1 MGCRRTDCLSK
12 PLSGLFEKLGSLVG
26 SCPLYFFVIPLV
38 LTAALSGGFAF
49 LKDRE
54 DNDFERQYTP
64 KKGPSKATREFVKEN
79 FPYNDSMFSEE
90 RLYDR
95 GNFASLIA
103 VSTNNLNVLADPAF
117 EEILRLNKKILN
129 ITVYDGT
136 LGFDDL
142 CAKAN
147 GECVSNVILDIV
159 RSNESSIT
167 YPVHTYRS
175 SPVFLGSAL
184 GGVHAV
190 NNSLISAKAVKLF
203 YYLDHRES
211 KANASRLWLRGF
223 KKLLSEELDKEHID
237 SIADVATTLYLYLL
251 HRFDN
256 VRNKVWVAVFGVLS
270 AGLAVLSS
278 FGLLLYIGVPFVIT
292 VANSPFL
299 ILGEKKKKHPRLRY
313 MFQIIAVHQV
323 TCCICTYNVFFSGIG
338 LNNMFVM
345 VSDWQHTNVKEP
357 VSKRMAHSYKDAV
370 MPITITALTDL
381 LKFSIG
387 TTSDFPSVQSFCLYT
402 TISIIFCYIY
412 TVTFFGAFLALNG
425 RREASNRHWFTC
437 MKIPTDHL
445 DDRSKIHNIC
455 CVGGSYDEDTGAEKK
470 QPASNF
476 FKDYYGPFL
485 IKPWVKGV
493 VIFLYVVYLAASIY
507 GCFHIQQGI
516 ELYDL
521 AADNS
526 HVTRFNKKDREYF
539 SDYGPSVMVIVS
551 DEFPYWVRLTRLRLE
566 SCMSSLKR
574 LPFVDEDI
582 YTSWLDTYISYAK
595 ENNLNIE
602 HKYLFIQHLAPFW
615 DSFPYFKQDVN
626 FTGDSFHASRFFIQ
640 TINIANASQEIDMLK
655 GLKTTLEGCR
665 VKSMLVYN
673 WNFIFYDQYD
683 VVVKNTIKNVIVIT
697 AAMLLVSLLLIP
709 DPLCSFWVACSITSV
724 TVGVTGLMALW
735 NIQLDSIFM
744 IIFTVC
750 IGFTVD
756 FSAHMSYAFASSK
769 KSCPNDRAVDALAS
783 LGYPILQG
791 AFSTIL
797 GVSVLATSEF
807 HTFRMFFKIFFL
819 VVMVRTSKEAAM
831 LTVVAIIIKYSYN
844 SLNGD
849 PQSEH
854 TNQLHSRKVLDNA
867 AVLDTLTLHLYQ
879 VFLIIFYAA
888 MAAAGFHVSS
898 CLFTDI
904 NISSKHPW
912 MHQLNVGCSR
922 KSRRSSGSNFPS
934 IPPMAAVHAG

>member
-1 MGCRRTDCLSK
+1 MLHLYVQCL
-12 PLSGLFEKLGSLVG
+12 
-26 SCPLYFFVIPLV
+26 
-38 LTAALSGGFAF
+38 
-49 LKDRE
+49 
-54 DNDFERQYTP
+54 
-64 KKGPSKATREFVKEN
+64 
-79 FPYNDSMFSEE
+79 FP
-90 RLYDR
+90 
-95 GNFASLIA
+95 
-103 VSTNNLNVLADPAF
+103 
-117 EEILRLNKKILN
+117 
-129 ITVYDGT
+129 
-136 LGFDDL
+136 
-142 CAKAN
+142 
-147 GECVSNVILDIV
+147 
-159 RSNESSIT
+159 
-167 YPVHTYRS
+167 
-175 SPVFLGSAL
+175 
-184 GGVHAV
+184 
-190 NNSLISAKAVKLF
+190 
-203 YYLDHRES
+203 
-211 KANASRLWLRGF
+211 
-223 KKLLSEELDKEHID
+223 
-237 SIADVATTLYLYLL
+237 
-251 HRFDN
+251 
-256 VRNKVWVAVFGVLS
+256 
-270 AGLAVLSS
+270 
-278 FGLLLYIGVPFVIT
+278 
-292 VANSPFL
+292 
-299 ILGEKKKKHPRLRY
+299 
-313 MFQIIAVHQV
+313 
-323 TCCICTYNVFFSGIG
+323 GIG

-370 MPITITALTDL
+370 MPITITALTDV

-437 MKIPTDHL
+437 MKIPTDKL

-539 SDYGPSVMVIVS
+539 SDYGPSVMVIVG
-551 DEFPYWVRLTRLRLE
+551 DEFPYWDRLTRLGLE
-566 SCMSSLKR
+566 ECMSSLKR

-602 HKYLFIQHLAPFW
+602 DKYLFIKHLAPFW

-626 FTGDSFHASRFFIQ
+626 FTGDSFHTSRFFIQ

-665 VKSMLVYN
+665 VKPMLVYN
-673 WNFIFYDQYD
+673 QNFIFYDQYD
-683 VVVKNTIKNVIVIT
+683 VVIKSTIKNVIVIT

-709 DPLCSFWVACSITSV
+709 DPLCSLWVACSITSV

-735 NIQLDSIFM
+735 DIQLDSIFM

-819 VVMVRTSKEAAM
+819 VVVIGMVHGLSFIPVIMTIYSCHSNKNKNKDENLKMSK
-831 LTVVAIIIKYSYN
+831 L
-844 SLNGD
+844 
-849 PQSEH
+849 
-854 TNQLHSRKVLDNA
+854 
-867 AVLDTLTLHLYQ
+867 
-879 VFLIIFYAA
+879 
-888 MAAAGFHVSS
+888 
-898 CLFTDI
+898 
-904 NISSKHPW
+904 
-912 MHQLNVGCSR
+912 
-922 KSRRSSGSNFPS
+922 
-934 IPPMAAVHAG
+934 

>member
-1 MGCRRTDCLSK
+1 MGCRRTDCLAK

-38 LTAALSGGFAF
+38 FTAALSGGFAF

-79 FPYNDSMFSEE
+79 FPYNDSMFSAE

-103 VSTNNLNVLADPAF
+103 VSKSSLNVLADPAF
-117 EEILRLNKKILN
+117 EDIIRLNNKILN

-136 LGFDDL
+136 LGFNDL
-142 CAKAN
+142 CAKAY

-159 RSNESSIT
+159 RSNESSVT
-167 YPVHTYRS
+167 YPVHTFRS
-175 SPVFLGSAL
+175 SPAFLGSVL

-190 NNSLISAKAVKLF
+190 NNSVTSAKAVKLF
-203 YYLDHRES
+203 YYLENTES
-211 KANASRLWLRGF
+211 KANASKIWLRGF
-223 KKLLSEELDKEHID
+223 KKLLSEELDKKHID
-237 SIADVATTLYLYLL
+237 VSYYTSKSKQEEIDSHTTDGFPLFLITYASAITFSVISCL
-251 HRFDN
+251 RFDN

-299 ILGEKKKKHPRLRY
+299 ILG
-313 MFQIIAVHQV
+313 
-323 TCCICTYNVFFSGIG
+323 IG

-345 VSDWQHTNVKEP
+345 VSDWQHTNVKDP
-357 VSKRMAHSYKDAV
+357 VSKRMAHSYKEAI
-370 MPITITALTDL
+370 MPITITALTDV

-387 TTSDFPSVQSFCLYT
+387 TTSDFPSVQAFCLYT

-437 MKIPTDHL
+437 MKIPTDKL
-445 DDRSKIHNIC
+445 DDHSKIHNIC
-455 CVGGSYDEDTGAEKK
+455 CVGGSYDKDTGAEKK

-526 HVTRFNKKDREYF
+526 HVTRFNKKDRQYF

-551 DEFPYWVRLTRLRLE
+551 DEYPYWQIHSRFRLE
-566 SCMSSLKR
+566 ECVSSLKR
-574 LPFVDEDI
+574 LPFVDVDI
-582 YTSWLDTYISYAK
+582 YTSWLDAYISYGK
-595 ENNLNIE
+595 ENGLYLG
-602 HKYLFIQHLAPFW
+602 HKYFFNEHLAPFL
-615 DSFPYFKQDVN
+615 DLFPYFKQDVN
-626 FTGDSFHASRFFIQ
+626 FTGDSVHASRFFIQ
-640 TINIANASQEIDMLK
+640 TINIANARQEIDMLK
-655 GLKTTLEGCR
+655 GLKSTIERCC
-665 VKSMLVYN
+665 VKSLLVYN
-673 WNFIFYDQYD
+673 QNFIFYDQYD
-683 VVVKNTIKNVIVIT
+683 VVVKSTIKNVLVIT
-697 AAMLLVSLLLIP
+697 AAMLAVSLLLIP
-709 DPLCSFWVACSITSV
+709 DPLCSLWVACSITSV

-735 NIQLDSIFM
+735 DITLDSIFM

-769 KSCPNDRAVDALAS
+769 KSCPNDRAVGALAS
-783 LGYPILQG
+783 LGYPVLQG

-819 VVMVRTSKEAAM
+819 VVLIGMVHGLCFIPVIMTIGSCHSHKDKNKDEGLKMSK
-831 LTVVAIIIKYSYN
+831 L
-844 SLNGD
+844 
-849 PQSEH
+849 
-854 TNQLHSRKVLDNA
+854 
-867 AVLDTLTLHLYQ
+867 
-879 VFLIIFYAA
+879 
-888 MAAAGFHVSS
+888 
-898 CLFTDI
+898 
-904 NISSKHPW
+904 
-912 MHQLNVGCSR
+912 
-922 KSRRSSGSNFPS
+922 
-934 IPPMAAVHAG
+934 